1 MGSIYEPTSELVC
14 EEVKK
19 VSSKR
24 DVREMGSEEVQ
35 FLGGNDPAEI
45 KSPRLRTQRK

>member
-1 MGSIYEPTSELVC
+1 M
-14 EEVKK
+14 KK

-24 DVREMGSEEVQ
+24 DVREMRSEEVQ

-45 KSPRLRTQRK
+45 KSPRLRTQRKCVTQHKNLILSEA